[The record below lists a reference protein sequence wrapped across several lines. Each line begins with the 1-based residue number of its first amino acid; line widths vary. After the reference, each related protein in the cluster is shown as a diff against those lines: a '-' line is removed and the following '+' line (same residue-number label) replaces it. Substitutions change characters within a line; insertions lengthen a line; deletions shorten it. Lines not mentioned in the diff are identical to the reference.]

1 MTEEELHEK
10 SVYQWRMN
18 KGIGTFIIPA
28 PLDVLRPLLMIFP
41 AMYNKSP
48 TLVTNIIVADFVDKD
63 KVKDYLLHKSK
74 AVHSNVYSKLITE
87 GFIKILTVGEATDI
101 FSHLYPNLV
110 VIYNPKDCLYCYIGL
125 LDKAK
130 FKLVLSSTLFTG
142 KLEQLNNLVPRVGSY
157 NQASIDE
164 IRSSRPVKETLV
176 PLVVDEDSNLKK
188 KLDYYNKEISTAIAI
203 FGDFETIKM
212 ARLGNSDTNS
222 SAMAVC
228 YNIARQNG
236 WNENLDM
243 TIQFNIEIDELYSP
257 NALKERASG
266 IYEIIRSRS
275 LALASSDEKLSYI
288 LKIVEDNVDKNILI
302 INKHGDFANE
312 VTKYINDNTHYN
324 SCYNCHDKVENIP
337 AIDDNGNEVL
347 IKSGVNKGKPKML
360 GVKSQKNLAQKLM
373 NKGAIHV
380 LSTNAAPD
388 KNLAVN
394 IDVVVITSPL
404 CDTIETYLY
413 RLSKVEFAK
422 EVQLYTLYYKGSL
435 EEKKLDERIVPS
447 THTILN
453 KAEIEVKSDNNY
465 DYCIV
470 D

>member
-10 SVYQWRMN
+10 SVYQWRIN

-28 PLDVLRPLLMIFP
+28 PLDVLKPLLMILP

-48 TLVTNIIVADFVDKD
+48 TMETNIVVADFVDKD
-63 KVKDYLLHKSK
+63 KLKDYLLHKSEP
-74 AVHSNVYSKLITE
+74 VHSNVYRDLITK
-87 GFIKILTVGEATDI
+87 GLIKIMTVSEATDR
-101 FSHLYPNLV
+101 FTYLNPNLV
-110 VIYNPKDCLYCYIGL
+110 VIYNPKECLYCYIGL

-130 FKLVLSSTLFTG
+130 FKLVLSSNLFTG

-157 NQASIDE
+157 TQASVDE
-164 IRSSRPVKETLV
+164 IRSSRPVKEVLV
-176 PLVVDEDSNLKK
+176 PLVIDEDSNLKK

-203 FGDFETIKM
+203 FGDFDTIKM
-212 ARLGNSDTNS
+212 ARLGNSNTNS
-222 SAMAVC
+222 SSMAVC

-324 SCYNCHDKVENIP
+324 SCYNYHDKVENVP

-388 KNLAVN
+388 KDLAVN

-435 EEKKLDERIVPS
+435 EEKKLDEHIVPP
-447 THTILN
+447 THIILN

>member
-1 MTEEELHEK
+1 MTEQELHEK

-18 KGIGTFIIPA
+18 KGIGSFVIPA
-28 PLDVLRPLLMIFP
+28 PLDVLKPLLMILP

-48 TLVTNIIVADFVDKD
+48 TMETNIVVADFVDKD
-63 KVKDYLLHKSK
+63 KIKDYLLHKSEL
-74 AVHSNVYSKLITE
+74 VHSNVYRRLITD
-87 GFIKILTVGEATDI
+87 GFIKIMTVSEATDR
-101 FSHLYPNLV
+101 FTYLNPKLV
-110 VIYNPKDCLYCYIGL
+110 VIYNPKDCLYCYVGL

-130 FKLVLSSTLFTG
+130 FKLILSSIPFIG
-142 KLEQLNNLVPRVGSY
+142 GLEQLNNLVPRVGSY

-212 ARLGNSDTNS
+212 ARLGNSSTNS

-243 TIQFNIEIDELYSP
+243 TIQFNVEIDELYSP

-288 LKIVEDNVDKNILI
+288 LKIVEDNIDKNILI

-324 SCYNCHDKVENIP
+324 SCYNYHDKVENIP

-388 KNLAVN
+388 KDLAIN
-394 IDVVVITSPL
+394 IDVIVITSPL
-404 CDTIETYLY
+404 CDTVETYLY

-422 EVQLYTLYYKGSL
+422 EIQLYTLYYKGSL
-435 EEKKLDERIVPS
+435 EEKKLDERTISSNHV
-447 THTILN
+447 ILN

>member
-1 MTEEELHEK
+1 MTEQELHEK

-28 PLDVLRPLLMIFP
+28 PLAVLRPLLMILP

-48 TLVTNIIVADFVDKD
+48 TMETNIVVADFIDKD
-63 KVKDYLLHKSK
+63 KIKDYLLHKSEP
-74 AVHSNVYSKLITE
+74 VHSNVYRRLITD
-87 GFIKILTVGEATDI
+87 GFIKIMTVSEATDR
-101 FSHLYPNLV
+101 FTYLNPNLV
-110 VIYNPKDCLYCYIGL
+110 VIYNPKECLYCYVGL

-130 FKLVLSSTLFTG
+130 FKLILSSIPLIG
-142 KLEQLNNLVPRVGSY
+142 GLEQLNNLVPRVGSY

-164 IRSSRPVKETLV
+164 IRSSRPVKEVLV
-176 PLVVDEDSNLKK
+176 PLVVDENSNLKK

-203 FGDFETIKM
+203 FGDFDTIKM
-212 ARLGNSDTNS
+212 ARLGNSNTNS
-222 SAMAVC
+222 SSMAVC

-243 TIQFNIEIDELYSP
+243 TNQFNIDIDELYSP

-312 VTKYINDNTHYN
+312 VTKYINDSTHYN
-324 SCYNCHDKVENIP
+324 SCYNYHDKVENIP

-373 NKGAIHV
+373 NKGAIHI

-388 KNLAVN
+388 KDLAVN
-394 IDVVVITSPL
+394 IDVIVITSPL
-404 CDTIETYLY
+404 CDTVETYLY

-422 EVQLYTLYYKGSL
+422 EIQLYTLYYKGSL
-435 EEKKLDERIVPS
+435 EEKKLDERIIPP
-447 THTILN
+447 THAILN

>member
-10 SVYQWRMN
+10 SVYQWRIN

-28 PLDVLRPLLMIFP
+28 PLDVLKPLLMILP

-48 TLVTNIIVADFVDKD
+48 TMETNIVVADFVDKD
-63 KVKDYLLHKSK
+63 KLKDYLLHKSEP
-74 AVHSNVYSKLITE
+74 VHSNVYRDLITK
-87 GFIKILTVGEATDI
+87 GLIKIMTVSEATDR
-101 FSHLYPNLV
+101 FTYLNPNLV
-110 VIYNPKDCLYCYIGL
+110 VIYNPKECLYCYIGL

-130 FKLVLSSTLFTG
+130 FKLVLSSNLFTG

-157 NQASIDE
+157 TQASVDE
-164 IRSSRPVKETLV
+164 IRSSRPVKEMLV
-176 PLVVDEDSNLKK
+176 PLVIDEDSSLKK

-212 ARLGNSDTNS
+212 ARLGNSNTNS
-222 SAMAVC
+222 SSMAVC

-324 SCYNCHDKVENIP
+324 SCYNYHDKVENVP

-373 NKGAIHV
+373 NKGTIHV

-388 KNLAVN
+388 KDLAVN

-422 EVQLYTLYYKGSL
+422 EIQLYTLYYKGSL
-435 EEKKLDERIVPS
+435 EEKKLDERLVPP

-453 KAEIEVKSDNNY
+453 KTEIEVKSDNNY

>member
-10 SVYQWRMN
+10 SVYQWRIN

-28 PLDVLRPLLMIFP
+28 PLDVLKPLLMILP

-48 TLVTNIIVADFVDKD
+48 TMETNIVVADFVDKD
-63 KVKDYLLHKSK
+63 KLKDYLLHKSK
-74 AVHSNVYSKLITE
+74 PVHSNVYRDLITK
-87 GFIKILTVGEATDI
+87 GLIKIMTVSEATDR
-101 FSHLYPNLV
+101 FTYLNPNLV
-110 VIYNPKDCLYCYIGL
+110 VIYNPKECLYCYIGL

-130 FKLVLSSTLFTG
+130 FKLVLSSNLFTG

-157 NQASIDE
+157 TQASVDE
-164 IRSSRPVKETLV
+164 IRSSRPVKEMLV
-176 PLVVDEDSNLKK
+176 PLVIDENSSLKK

-212 ARLGNSDTNS
+212 ARLGNSNTNS
-222 SAMAVC
+222 SSMAVC

-324 SCYNCHDKVENIP
+324 SCYNYHDKVENVP

-373 NKGAIHV
+373 NKGTIHV

-388 KNLAVN
+388 KDLAVN

-422 EVQLYTLYYKGSL
+422 EIQLYTLYYKGSL
-435 EEKKLDERIVPS
+435 EEKKLDERLVPP

-453 KAEIEVKSDNNY
+453 KTEIEVKSDNNY

>member
-1 MTEEELHEK
+1 MTEQELHEK

-28 PLDVLRPLLMIFP
+28 PLDVLRPLLMILP

-48 TLVTNIIVADFVDKD
+48 TMETNIVVADFVDKD
-63 KVKDYLLHKSK
+63 KIKDYLLHKSEL
-74 AVHSNVYSKLITE
+74 VHSDVYRRLITD
-87 GFIKILTVGEATDI
+87 GFIKIMTVSEATDR
-101 FSHLYPNLV
+101 FTYLNPNLV
-110 VIYNPKDCLYCYIGL
+110 VIYNPKECLYCYVGL

-130 FKLVLSSTLFTG
+130 FKLILSSIPLIG
-142 KLEQLNNLVPRVGSY
+142 GLEQLNNLVPRVGSY
-157 NQASIDE
+157 NQSSIDE
-164 IRSSRPVKETLV
+164 IRSSRPVKEVLV
-176 PLVVDEDSNLKK
+176 PLVIDEDSNLKK

-203 FGDFETIKM
+203 FGDFDTIKM
-212 ARLGNSDTNS
+212 ARLGNSNTNS
-222 SAMAVC
+222 SSMAVC

-243 TIQFNIEIDELYSP
+243 TNQFNIDIDELYSP

-312 VTKYINDNTHYN
+312 VTKYINDSTHYN
-324 SCYNCHDKVENIP
+324 SCYNYHDKVENIP

-373 NKGAIHV
+373 NKGAIHI

-388 KNLAVN
+388 KDLAVN
-394 IDVVVITSPL
+394 IDVIVITSPL
-404 CDTIETYLY
+404 CDTVETYLY
-413 RLSKVEFAK
+413 RLSKVEFDK
-422 EVQLYTLYYKGSL
+422 EIQLYTLYYKGSL
-435 EEKKLDERIVPS
+435 EEKKLDERIIPP
-447 THTILN
+447 THAILN

>member
-1 MTEEELHEK
+1 MTEQELHEK

-28 PLDVLRPLLMIFP
+28 PLDVLKPLLMILP

-48 TLVTNIIVADFVDKD
+48 TMETDIVVADFVDKD
-63 KVKDYLLHKSK
+63 KIKDYLLHKSEL
-74 AVHSNVYSKLITE
+74 VHSDVYRRLITD
-87 GFIKILTVGEATDI
+87 GFIKIMTVSEATDR
-101 FSHLYPNLV
+101 FTYLNPNLV
-110 VIYNPKDCLYCYIGL
+110 VIYNPKECLYCYVGL

-130 FKLVLSSTLFTG
+130 FKLILSSIPLIG
-142 KLEQLNNLVPRVGSY
+142 GLEQLNNLVPRVGSY
-157 NQASIDE
+157 NQSSIDE
-164 IRSSRPVKETLV
+164 IRSSRPVKEVLV
-176 PLVVDEDSNLKK
+176 PLVIDEDSNLKK

-203 FGDFETIKM
+203 FGDFDTIKM
-212 ARLGNSDTNS
+212 ARLGNSNTNS
-222 SAMAVC
+222 SSMAVC

-243 TIQFNIEIDELYSP
+243 TNQFNIDIDELYSP

-324 SCYNCHDKVENIP
+324 SCYNYHDKVENIP

-373 NKGAIHV
+373 NKGAIHI

-388 KNLAVN
+388 KDLAVN
-394 IDVVVITSPL
+394 IDVIVITSPL
-404 CDTIETYLY
+404 CDTVETYLY

-422 EVQLYTLYYKGSL
+422 EIQLYTLYYKGSL
-435 EEKKLDERIVPS
+435 EEKKLDERIIPP
-447 THTILN
+447 THAILN

>member
-10 SVYQWRMN
+10 SVYQWRIN

-28 PLDVLRPLLMIFP
+28 PLDVLKPLLMILP

-48 TLVTNIIVADFVDKD
+48 TMETNIVVADFVDKD
-63 KVKDYLLHKSK
+63 KIKDYLLHKSEP
-74 AVHSNVYSKLITE
+74 VHSNVYKDLITK
-87 GFIKILTVGEATDI
+87 GLIKIMTVSEATDR
-101 FSHLYPNLV
+101 FTYLNPNLV
-110 VIYNPKDCLYCYIGL
+110 VIYNPKECLYCYIGL

-130 FKLVLSSTLFTG
+130 FKLVLSSNLFTG

-157 NQASIDE
+157 TQASVDE
-164 IRSSRPVKETLV
+164 IRSSRPVKEMLV
-176 PLVVDEDSNLKK
+176 PLVIDEDSSLKK

-203 FGDFETIKM
+203 FGDFDTIKM
-212 ARLGNSDTNS
+212 ARLGNSNTNS
-222 SAMAVC
+222 SSMAVC

-243 TIQFNIEIDELYSP
+243 TIQFNIEIDERYSP

-324 SCYNCHDKVENIP
+324 SCYNYHNKVENVP

-373 NKGAIHV
+373 NKGAIHI

-388 KNLAVN
+388 KDLAVN

-435 EEKKLDERIVPS
+435 EEKKLDERIVPP
-447 THTILN
+447 THAILN
-453 KAEIEVKSDNNY
+453 KTEIEVKSDNNY

>member
-1 MTEEELHEK
+1 MTEQELHEK

-28 PLDVLRPLLMIFP
+28 PLDVLRPLLMILP

-48 TLVTNIIVADFVDKD
+48 TMETNIVVADFVDKD
-63 KVKDYLLHKSK
+63 KIKDYLLHKSE
-74 AVHSNVYSKLITE
+74 AVHSNVYSRLITD
-87 GFIKILTVGEATDI
+87 GFIKIMTASEATDR
-101 FSHLYPNLV
+101 FTYLNPNLV
-110 VIYNPKDCLYCYIGL
+110 VIYNPKECLYCYVGL

-130 FKLVLSSTLFTG
+130 FKLILSSIPLIG
-142 KLEQLNNLVPRVGSY
+142 GLEQLNNLVPRVGSY

-164 IRSSRPVKETLV
+164 IRSSRPVKEVLV
-176 PLVVDEDSNLKK
+176 PLVVDENSNLKK

-203 FGDFETIKM
+203 FGDFDTIKM
-212 ARLGNSDTNS
+212 ARLGNSNTNS
-222 SAMAVC
+222 SSMAVC

-243 TIQFNIEIDELYSP
+243 TNQFNIDIDELYSP

-324 SCYNCHDKVENIP
+324 SCYNYHDKVENIP

-373 NKGAIHV
+373 NKGAIHI

-388 KNLAVN
+388 KDLAVN
-394 IDVVVITSPL
+394 IDVIVITSPL
-404 CDTIETYLY
+404 CDTVETYLY

-422 EVQLYTLYYKGSL
+422 EIQLYTLYYKGSL
-435 EEKKLDERIVPS
+435 EEKKLDERIIPP
-447 THTILN
+447 THVILN
-453 KAEIEVKSDNNY
+453 KAEIEVKIDNNY

>member
-28 PLDVLRPLLMIFP
+28 PLDVLRPLLMILP

>member
-28 PLDVLRPLLMIFP
+28 PLDVLRPLLMILP
-41 AMYNKSP
+41 SMYNKSP
-48 TLVTNIIVADFVDKD
+48 TMETDIVVADFVDKD
-63 KVKDYLLHKSK
+63 KVKDYLLHKSEP
-74 AVHSNVYSKLITE
+74 VHSNVYSNLITK
-87 GFIKILTVGEATDI
+87 GLIKIRTVIEATVS
-101 FSHLYPNLV
+101 FTYLNPNLV
-110 VIYNPKDCLYCYIGL
+110 IIYNPKECLYCYVGL

-130 FKLVLSSTLFTG
+130 FKLVLSSNLFTG

-164 IRSSRPVKETLV
+164 IRSSRPVKEVLV
-176 PLVVDEDSNLKK
+176 PLVIDENSNLKK

-203 FGDFETIKM
+203 FGDFDTIKM
-212 ARLGNSDTNS
+212 ARLGNSNTNS
-222 SAMAVC
+222 SSMAVC

-243 TIQFNIEIDELYSP
+243 TIQFNVEIDELYSP

-288 LKIVEDNVDKNILI
+288 LKIVEDNIDKNILI

-324 SCYNCHDKVENIP
+324 SCYNYHDKVENIP

-347 IKSGVNKGKPKML
+347 VKSGVNKGKPKIL

-388 KNLAVN
+388 KDLAVN

-422 EVQLYTLYYKGSL
+422 EVQLYTLYYKSSL
-435 EEKKLDERIVPS
+435 EEKKLDERIVPP

>member
-10 SVYQWRMN
+10 SVYQWRIN

-28 PLDVLRPLLMIFP
+28 PLDVLKPLLMILP

-48 TLVTNIIVADFVDKD
+48 TMETNIVVADFVDKD
-63 KVKDYLLHKSK
+63 KLKDYLLHKSEP
-74 AVHSNVYSKLITE
+74 VHSNVYRDLITK
-87 GFIKILTVGEATDI
+87 GLIKIMTVSEATDR
-101 FSHLYPNLV
+101 FTYLNPNLV
-110 VIYNPKDCLYCYIGL
+110 VIYNPKECLYCYIGL

-130 FKLVLSSTLFTG
+130 FKLVLSSNLFTG

-157 NQASIDE
+157 TQASVDE
-164 IRSSRPVKETLV
+164 IRSSRPVKEVLV
-176 PLVVDEDSNLKK
+176 PLVIDEDSNLKK

-203 FGDFETIKM
+203 FGDFDTIKM
-212 ARLGNSDTNS
+212 ARLGNSNTNS
-222 SAMAVC
+222 SSMAVC

-275 LALASSDEKLSYI
+275 LALASSDEKLSYV

-324 SCYNCHDKVENIP
+324 SCYNYHDKVENVP

-388 KNLAVN
+388 KDLAVN

-435 EEKKLDERIVPS
+435 EEKKLDEHIVPP
-447 THTILN
+447 THIILN

>member
-1 MTEEELHEK
+1 MTEQELHEK

-28 PLDVLRPLLMIFP
+28 PLDVLKPLLMILP

-48 TLVTNIIVADFVDKD
+48 TMETNIVVADFVDKD
-63 KVKDYLLHKSK
+63 KIKDYLLHKSEL
-74 AVHSNVYSKLITE
+74 VHSNVYRRLITD
-87 GFIKILTVGEATDI
+87 GFIKIMTVSEATDR
-101 FSHLYPNLV
+101 FTYLNPKLV
-110 VIYNPKDCLYCYIGL
+110 VIYNPKDCLYCYVGL

-130 FKLVLSSTLFTG
+130 FKLILSSIPFIG
-142 KLEQLNNLVPRVGSY
+142 GLEQLNNLVPRVGSY

-212 ARLGNSDTNS
+212 ARLGNSSTNS

-243 TIQFNIEIDELYSP
+243 TIQFNVEIDELYSP

-288 LKIVEDNVDKNILI
+288 LKIVEDNIDKNILI

-324 SCYNCHDKVENIP
+324 SCYNYHDKVENIP

-388 KNLAVN
+388 KDLAVN
-394 IDVVVITSPL
+394 IDVIVITSPL
-404 CDTIETYLY
+404 CDTAETYLY

-422 EVQLYTLYYKGSL
+422 EIQLYTLYYKGSL
-435 EEKKLDERIVPS
+435 EEKKLDERTISSNHV
-447 THTILN
+447 ILN

>member
-1 MTEEELHEK
+1 MTEEELHEQ

-28 PLDVLRPLLMIFP
+28 PLDVLRPLLMILP

-48 TLVTNIIVADFVDKD
+48 TIETDIIVVDFVDKD
-63 KVKDYLLHKSK
+63 KVKDYLLHNSEP
-74 AVHSNVYSKLITE
+74 VHSNVYSNFITRGLI
-87 GFIKILTVGEATDI
+87 KVLTVSEAADT
-101 FSHLYPNLV
+101 FSDLNPTLV
-110 VIYNPKDCLYCYIGL
+110 VIYNPKECLHYYVGL

-130 FKLVLSSTLFTG
+130 FKLVLSSTLLTG
-142 KLEQLNNLVPRVGSY
+142 KLEQINNLIPRVGSY
-157 NQASIDE
+157 NQASVDE

-176 PLVVDEDSNLKK
+176 PLVIDEDSNLKK
-188 KLDYYNKEISTAIAI
+188 KLDYYNKEISTAISI
-203 FGDFETIKM
+203 FGDFDTIKM
-212 ARLGNSDTNS
+212 ARLGNSNTNS
-222 SAMAVC
+222 SSMAVC

-243 TIQFNIEIDELYSP
+243 TIQFNVEIDELYSP

-266 IYEIIRSRS
+266 IYEIIRSRG

-288 LKIVEDNVDKNILI
+288 LKIVEDNIDKNILI

-324 SCYNCHDKVENIP
+324 TCYNYHDKVENIP

-347 IKSGVNKGKPKML
+347 IKSGANKGKPKML
-360 GVKSQKNLAQKLM
+360 GVKSQKNLAQRLM
-373 NKGAIHV
+373 NKGTIHV

-388 KNLAVN
+388 KDLAVN
-394 IDVVVITSPL
+394 IDVIVITSPL

-422 EVQLYTLYYKGSL
+422 EIQLYTLYYKGSL
-435 EEKKLDERIVPS
+435 EEKKLDERIVPP
-447 THTILN
+447 THTVIN
-453 KAEIEVKSDNNY
+453 KAEIEIKSDNNY

>member
-28 PLDVLRPLLMIFP
+28 PLDVLRPLLMILP

-63 KVKDYLLHKSK
+63 KVKDYLLHKSDP
-74 AVHSNVYSKLITE
+74 VHSNVYSKLITE
-87 GFIKILTVGEATDI
+87 GFIKILTAGEAADI
-101 FSHLYPNLV
+101 FSHLHPTLV
-110 VIYNPKDCLYCYIGL
+110 VIYNPKECLYCYICL

-130 FKLVLSSTLFTG
+130 FKLVLSSSLFTG

-176 PLVVDEDSNLKK
+176 PLVIDENSNLKK

-203 FGDFETIKM
+203 FGDFDTIKM
-212 ARLGNSDTNS
+212 ARLGNSNTNS
-222 SAMAVC
+222 SSMAVC

-236 WNENLDM
+236 WSENLDM
-243 TIQFNIEIDELYSP
+243 TIQFNIEIDKLYSP

-275 LALASSDEKLSYI
+275 LALTSSDEKLSYI
-288 LKIVEDNVDKNILI
+288 LKIVEDNIDKNILI

-324 SCYNCHDKVENIP
+324 SCYNYHDKVENIP

-360 GVKSQKNLAQKLM
+360 GVKSQKNLAQKM
-373 NKGAIHV
+373 INKGAVHV

-388 KNLAVN
+388 KDLAVN

-422 EVQLYTLYYKGSL
+422 EIQLYTLYYKGSL
-435 EEKKLDERIVPS
+435 EEKKLDERIVPP
-447 THTILN
+447 THAILN
-453 KAEIEVKSDNNY
+453 KAEIEIKSDNNY

>member
-28 PLDVLRPLLMIFP
+28 PLDVLRPLLMILP

-63 KVKDYLLHKSK
+63 KVTDYLLHKSDH
-74 AVHSNVYSKLITE
+74 VHSNVYSKLITE

-101 FSHLYPNLV
+101 FSHLYPTLV
-110 VIYNPKDCLYCYIGL
+110 VIYNPKECLYCYIGL

-130 FKLVLSSTLFTG
+130 FKLVLSSNLFTG

-164 IRSSRPVKETLV
+164 IRSSRPVKEVLV
-176 PLVVDEDSNLKK
+176 PLVIDENSNLKK

-203 FGDFETIKM
+203 FGDFDTIKM
-212 ARLGNSDTNS
+212 ARLGNSNTNS
-222 SAMAVC
+222 SSMAVC

-288 LKIVEDNVDKNILI
+288 LKIVEDNIDKNILI

-312 VTKYINDNTHYN
+312 VTKYINDNTNYN
-324 SCYNCHDKVENIP
+324 SCYNYHDKVENIP

-388 KNLAVN
+388 KDLAVN

-422 EVQLYTLYYKGSL
+422 EIQLYTLYYKGSL
-435 EEKKLDERIVPS
+435 EEKKLDERIVPP

>member
-28 PLDVLRPLLMIFP
+28 PLDVLRPLLMILP

-63 KVKDYLLHKSK
+63 KVKDYLLHKSE
-74 AVHSNVYSKLITE
+74 AVHSNVYNKLITE

-101 FSHLYPNLV
+101 FSHLCPNLV

-176 PLVVDEDSNLKK
+176 SLVIDEDSNLKK

-324 SCYNCHDKVENIP
+324 SCYNYHDKVENIP
-337 AIDDNGNEVL
+337 ATDNNGNEVL

-435 EEKKLDERIVPS
+435 EEKKLDERNVPPS
-447 THTILN
+447 HTILN

>member
-18 KGIGTFIIPA
+18 KGIGAFIIPA
-28 PLDVLRPLLMIFP
+28 PLDVLRPLLMILP

-48 TLVTNIIVADFVDKD
+48 TMETDIVVADFVDKD
-63 KVKDYLLHKSK
+63 KVTDYLLHKSEP
-74 AVHSNVYSKLITE
+74 VHSNVYSNLITK
-87 GFIKILTVGEATDI
+87 GLIKIRTVIEATVS
-101 FSHLYPNLV
+101 FTYLNPNLV
-110 VIYNPKDCLYCYIGL
+110 VIYNPKECLYCYVGL

-130 FKLVLSSTLFTG
+130 FKLVLSSNLFTG

-164 IRSSRPVKETLV
+164 IRSSRPVKEVLV
-176 PLVVDEDSNLKK
+176 PLVIDEDSNLKK

-203 FGDFETIKM
+203 FGDFDTIKM
-212 ARLGNSDTNS
+212 ARLGNSNTNS
-222 SAMAVC
+222 SSMAVC

-243 TIQFNIEIDELYSP
+243 TIQFNVEIDELYSP

-288 LKIVEDNVDKNILI
+288 LKIVEDNIDKNILI

-312 VTKYINDNTHYN
+312 VTKYINDNTNYN
-324 SCYNCHDKVENIP
+324 SCYNYHDKVENIP

-388 KNLAVN
+388 KDLAVN

-404 CDTIETYLY
+404 CETIETYLY

-435 EEKKLDERIVPS
+435 EEKKLDERIVPP

-465 DYCIV
+465 NYCIV

>member
-1 MTEEELHEK
+1 MTEQELHEK

-28 PLDVLRPLLMIFP
+28 PLDVLRPLLMILP

-63 KVKDYLLHKSK
+63 KVTDYLLHKSDH
-74 AVHSNVYSKLITE
+74 VHSNVYSKLITE

-101 FSHLYPNLV
+101 FSHLYPTLV
-110 VIYNPKDCLYCYIGL
+110 VIYNPKECLYCYIGL

-130 FKLVLSSTLFTG
+130 FKLVLSSNLFTG

-164 IRSSRPVKETLV
+164 IRSSRPVKEVLV
-176 PLVVDEDSNLKK
+176 PLVIDENSNLKK

-203 FGDFETIKM
+203 FGDFDTIKM
-212 ARLGNSDTNS
+212 ARLGNSNTNS
-222 SAMAVC
+222 SSMAVC

-288 LKIVEDNVDKNILI
+288 LKIVEDNIDKNILI

-312 VTKYINDNTHYN
+312 VTKYINDNTNYN
-324 SCYNCHDKVENIP
+324 SCYNYHDKVENIP

-388 KNLAVN
+388 KDLAVN

-435 EEKKLDERIVPS
+435 EEKKLDERIVPP

>member
-28 PLDVLRPLLMIFP
+28 PLDVLRPLLMILP

-63 KVKDYLLHKSK
+63 KIKDYLLHKSEP
-74 AVHSNVYSKLITE
+74 VHSNVYSKLITE

-101 FSHLYPNLV
+101 FSHLYPTLV
-110 VIYNPKDCLYCYIGL
+110 VIYNPKECLYCYIGL

-130 FKLVLSSTLFTG
+130 FKLVLSSNLFTG

-164 IRSSRPVKETLV
+164 IRSSRPVKEVLV
-176 PLVVDEDSNLKK
+176 PLVIDENSNLKK

-203 FGDFETIKM
+203 FGDFDTIKM
-212 ARLGNSDTNS
+212 ARLGNSNTNS
-222 SAMAVC
+222 SSMAVC

-243 TIQFNIEIDELYSP
+243 TIQFNVEIDELYSP

-288 LKIVEDNVDKNILI
+288 LKIVEDNADKNILI

-324 SCYNCHDKVENIP
+324 SCYNYHDKVENIP
-337 AIDDNGNEVL
+337 AIDNNGNEVL

-373 NKGAIHV
+373 NKGTIHV

-388 KNLAVN
+388 KDLAVN

-422 EVQLYTLYYKGSL
+422 EVQLYTLYYKSSL
-435 EEKKLDERIVPS
+435 EEKKLDERIVPP

>member
-28 PLDVLRPLLMIFP
+28 PLDVLRPLLMILP

-63 KVKDYLLHKSK
+63 KIKDYLLHKSE
-74 AVHSNVYSKLITE
+74 AVHSNVYSRLITD
-87 GFIKILTVGEATDI
+87 GFIKIMTVNEATDK
-101 FSHLYPNLV
+101 FTYLNPNLV
-110 VIYNPKDCLYCYIGL
+110 VIYNPKECLYCYVGL

-130 FKLVLSSTLFTG
+130 FKLILSSTLFTG

-176 PLVVDEDSNLKK
+176 PLVVDENSNLKK

-203 FGDFETIKM
+203 FSDFETIKM
-212 ARLGNSDTNS
+212 ARLGNSSTNS

-243 TIQFNIEIDELYSP
+243 TIQFNVEIDELYSP

-288 LKIVEDNVDKNILI
+288 LKIVEDNIDKNILI

-312 VTKYINDNTHYN
+312 VTKYINDNIHYD
-324 SCYNCHDKVENIP
+324 SCYNYHDKIENIP

-360 GVKSQKNLAQKLM
+360 GVKSQKNLAQRLM

-388 KNLAVN
+388 KDLAVN

-404 CDTIETYLY
+404 CDTVETYLY

-422 EVQLYTLYYKGSL
+422 EIQLYTLYYKGSL
-435 EEKKLDERIVPS
+435 EEKKLDERIVPP
-447 THTILN
+447 THAILN

>member
-18 KGIGTFIIPA
+18 KGIGAFIIPA
-28 PLDVLRPLLMIFP
+28 PLDVLRPLLMILP

-48 TLVTNIIVADFVDKD
+48 TMETDIVVADFVDKD
-63 KVKDYLLHKSK
+63 KVTDYLLHKSEP
-74 AVHSNVYSKLITE
+74 VHSNVYSNLITK
-87 GFIKILTVGEATDI
+87 GLIKIRTVIEATVS
-101 FSHLYPNLV
+101 FTYLNPNLV
-110 VIYNPKDCLYCYIGL
+110 VIYNPKECLYCYVGL

-130 FKLVLSSTLFTG
+130 FKLVLSSNLFTG

-164 IRSSRPVKETLV
+164 IRSSRPVKELLV
-176 PLVVDEDSNLKK
+176 PLVIDENSSLKK

-203 FGDFETIKM
+203 FGDFDTIKM
-212 ARLGNSDTNS
+212 ARLGNSNTNS
-222 SAMAVC
+222 SSMAVC

-288 LKIVEDNVDKNILI
+288 LKIIEDNVDKNILI

-324 SCYNCHDKVENIP
+324 SCYNYHDKVENVP

-388 KNLAVN
+388 KDLAVN

-435 EEKKLDERIVPS
+435 EEKKLDERLVPP

-453 KAEIEVKSDNNY
+453 KTEIEVKSDNNY

>member
-1 MTEEELHEK
+1 MTEQELHEK

-28 PLDVLRPLLMIFP
+28 PLDVLRPLLMILP

-63 KVKDYLLHKSK
+63 KVTDYLLHKSDP
-74 AVHSNVYSKLITE
+74 VHSNVYSKLITE

-101 FSHLYPNLV
+101 FSHLYPTLV
-110 VIYNPKDCLYCYIGL
+110 VIYNPKECLYCYIGL

-130 FKLVLSSTLFTG
+130 FKLLLSSTLFTG

-164 IRSSRPVKETLV
+164 IRSSRPVKEVLV
-176 PLVVDEDSNLKK
+176 PLVIDENSNLKK

-203 FGDFETIKM
+203 FGDFDTIKM
-212 ARLGNSDTNS
+212 ARLGNSNTNS
-222 SAMAVC
+222 SSMAVC

-288 LKIVEDNVDKNILI
+288 LKIVEDNIDKNILI

-324 SCYNCHDKVENIP
+324 SCYNYHDKVENIP

-388 KNLAVN
+388 KDLAVN

-404 CDTIETYLY
+404 CETIETYLY
-413 RLSKVEFAK
+413 RLSKVQFAK
-422 EVQLYTLYYKGSL
+422 EIQLYTLYYKGSL
-435 EEKKLDERIVPS
+435 EEKKLDERIVPP

>member
-18 KGIGTFIIPA
+18 KGVGTFIIPA
-28 PLDVLRPLLMIFP
+28 PLDVLRPLLMILP

-63 KVKDYLLHKSK
+63 KVKDYLLHKSE

-101 FSHLYPNLV
+101 FSHLCPNLV

-324 SCYNCHDKVENIP
+324 SCYNYHDKLENIP

-360 GVKSQKNLAQKLM
+360 GVKSQKNLAQRLM

-388 KNLAVN
+388 KDLSVN
-394 IDVVVITSPL
+394 IDVIVITSPL
-404 CDTIETYLY
+404 CDTVETYLY

-422 EVQLYTLYYKGSL
+422 EIQLYTLYYKGSL
-435 EEKKLDERIVPS
+435 EEKKLDERTVPS
-447 THTILN
+447 THIIIN
-453 KAEIEVKSDNNY
+453 KAEIEIKSDNNY

>member
-1 MTEEELHEK
+1 MTEQELHEK

-28 PLDVLRPLLMIFP
+28 PLAVLRPLLMILP

-48 TLVTNIIVADFVDKD
+48 TMETNIVVADFIDKD
-63 KVKDYLLHKSK
+63 KIKDYLLHKSEP
-74 AVHSNVYSKLITE
+74 VHSNVYRRLITD
-87 GFIKILTVGEATDI
+87 GFIKIMTVSEATDR
-101 FSHLYPNLV
+101 FTYLNPNLV
-110 VIYNPKDCLYCYIGL
+110 VIYNPKECLYCYVGL

-130 FKLVLSSTLFTG
+130 FKLILSSIPLIG
-142 KLEQLNNLVPRVGSY
+142 GLEQLNNLVPRVGSY

-164 IRSSRPVKETLV
+164 IRSSRPIKEVLV
-176 PLVVDEDSNLKK
+176 PLVIDEDSNLKK

-203 FGDFETIKM
+203 FGDFDTIKM
-212 ARLGNSDTNS
+212 ARLGNSNTNS
-222 SAMAVC
+222 SSMAVC

-243 TIQFNIEIDELYSP
+243 TNQFNIDIDELYSP

-312 VTKYINDNTHYN
+312 VTKYINDSTHYN
-324 SCYNCHDKVENIP
+324 SCYNYHDKVENIP

-373 NKGAIHV
+373 NKGAIHI

-388 KNLAVN
+388 KDLAVN
-394 IDVVVITSPL
+394 IDVIVITSPL
-404 CDTIETYLY
+404 CDTVETYLY

-422 EVQLYTLYYKGSL
+422 EIQLYTLYYKGSL
-435 EEKKLDERIVPS
+435 EEKKLDERIIPP
-447 THTILN
+447 THAILN

>member
-1 MTEEELHEK
+1 MTEQELHEK

-28 PLDVLRPLLMIFP
+28 PLDVLRPLLMILP

-48 TLVTNIIVADFVDKD
+48 TMETNIVVADFADKD
-63 KVKDYLLHKSK
+63 KIKDYLLHKSE
-74 AVHSNVYSKLITE
+74 AVHSNVYSRLITD
-87 GFIKILTVGEATDI
+87 GFIKIMTVSEATDR
-101 FSHLYPNLV
+101 FTYLNPNLV
-110 VIYNPKDCLYCYIGL
+110 VIYNPKECLYCYVGL

-130 FKLVLSSTLFTG
+130 FKLILSSIPLIG
-142 KLEQLNNLVPRVGSY
+142 GLEQLNNLVPRVGSY

-164 IRSSRPVKETLV
+164 IRSSRPVKEVLV
-176 PLVVDEDSNLKK
+176 PLVVDESSNLKK

-203 FGDFETIKM
+203 FGDFDTIKM
-212 ARLGNSDTNS
+212 ARLGNSSTNS

-243 TIQFNIEIDELYSP
+243 TNQFNIDIDELYSP

-312 VTKYINDNTHYN
+312 VTKYINDSTHYN
-324 SCYNCHDKVENIP
+324 SCYNYHDKVENIP

-388 KNLAVN
+388 KDLAVN

-404 CDTIETYLY
+404 CDTVETYLY

-422 EVQLYTLYYKGSL
+422 EIQLYTLYYKGSL
-435 EEKKLDERIVPS
+435 EEKKLDERIIPP
-447 THTILN
+447 THVILN

>member
-1 MTEEELHEK
+1 MKEEELHEK

-28 PLDVLRPLLMIFP
+28 PLDGFRPLLMILP

-48 TLVTNIIVADFVDKD
+48 TMETDIVVADFVDKD
-63 KVKDYLLHKSK
+63 KLKDYLLHKSEPI
-74 AVHSNVYSKLITE
+74 HSNVYSNLITK
-87 GFIKILTVGEATDI
+87 GLIKIMTVGEATDR
-101 FSHLYPNLV
+101 FTYLNPNLV
-110 VIYNPKDCLYCYIGL
+110 VIYNPKECLYCYVGL

-130 FKLVLSSTLFTG
+130 FKLILSSTLFTG

-203 FGDFETIKM
+203 FGDFDTIKM
-212 ARLGNSDTNS
+212 ARLGNSNTNS
-222 SAMAVC
+222 SSMAVC

-243 TIQFNIEIDELYSP
+243 TIQFNVEIDELYSP

-288 LKIVEDNVDKNILI
+288 LKIVEDNIDKNILI
-302 INKHGDFANE
+302 INKYGDFANE
-312 VTKYINDNTHYN
+312 VTKYINDNTHYD
-324 SCYNCHDKVENIP
+324 SCYNYHDKVENIP

-360 GVKSQKNLAQKLM
+360 GVKSQKNLAQRLM

-388 KNLAVN
+388 KDLAVN
-394 IDVVVITSPL
+394 IDVIVITSPL
-404 CDTIETYLY
+404 CDTVETYLY
-413 RLSKVEFAK
+413 RLSKVEFTK
-422 EVQLYTLYYKGSL
+422 EIQLYTLYYKGSL
-435 EEKKLDERIVPS
+435 EEKKLDERVVPP
-447 THTILN
+447 THEILN
-453 KAEIEVKSDNNY
+453 KVEIEVKSDNNY

>member
-1 MTEEELHEK
+1 
-10 SVYQWRMN
+10 MN

-28 PLDVLRPLLMIFP
+28 PLDVLRPLLMILP

-48 TLVTNIIVADFVDKD
+48 TMETNIVVADFADKD
-63 KVKDYLLHKSK
+63 KIKDYLLHKSE
-74 AVHSNVYSKLITE
+74 AVHSNVYSRLITD
-87 GFIKILTVGEATDI
+87 GFIKIMTVSEATDR
-101 FSHLYPNLV
+101 FTYLNPNLV
-110 VIYNPKDCLYCYIGL
+110 VIYNPKECLYCYVGL

-130 FKLVLSSTLFTG
+130 FKLILSSIPLIG
-142 KLEQLNNLVPRVGSY
+142 GLEQLNNLVPRVGSY

-164 IRSSRPVKETLV
+164 IRSSRPVKEVLV
-176 PLVVDEDSNLKK
+176 PLVVDESSNLKK

-203 FGDFETIKM
+203 FGDFDTIKM
-212 ARLGNSDTNS
+212 ARLGNSSTNS

-243 TIQFNIEIDELYSP
+243 TNQFNIDIDELYSP

-312 VTKYINDNTHYN
+312 VTKYINDSTHYN
-324 SCYNCHDKVENIP
+324 SCYNYHDKVENIP

-388 KNLAVN
+388 KDLAVN

-404 CDTIETYLY
+404 CDTVETYLY

-422 EVQLYTLYYKGSL
+422 EIQLYTLYYKGSL
-435 EEKKLDERIVPS
+435 EEKKLDERIIPP
-447 THTILN
+447 THVILN

>member
-28 PLDVLRPLLMIFP
+28 PLDVLRPLLMILP
-41 AMYNKSP
+41 SMYNKSP
-48 TLVTNIIVADFVDKD
+48 TMETDIVVADFVDKD
-63 KVKDYLLHKSK
+63 KVKDYLLHKSEP
-74 AVHSNVYSKLITE
+74 VHSNVYNSLITK
-87 GFIKILTVGEATDI
+87 GLIKIRTVIEATVS
-101 FSHLYPNLV
+101 FTYLNPNLV
-110 VIYNPKDCLYCYIGL
+110 VIYNPKECLYCYVGL

-130 FKLVLSSTLFTG
+130 FKLVLSSNLFTG

-164 IRSSRPVKETLV
+164 IRSSRPVKEVLV
-176 PLVVDEDSNLKK
+176 PLVIDENSSLKK

-203 FGDFETIKM
+203 FGDFDTIKM
-212 ARLGNSDTNS
+212 ARLGNSSTNS
-222 SAMAVC
+222 SSMAVC

-243 TIQFNIEIDELYSP
+243 TIQFNVEIDELYSP

-275 LALASSDEKLSYI
+275 LTLASSDEKLSYI
-288 LKIVEDNVDKNILI
+288 LKIVEDNIDKNILI

-324 SCYNCHDKVENIP
+324 SCYNYHDKVENIP

-373 NKGAIHV
+373 NKGTIHV

-388 KNLAVN
+388 KDLAVN

-422 EVQLYTLYYKGSL
+422 EVQLYTLYYKSSL
-435 EEKKLDERIVPS
+435 EEKKLDERIVPP

>member
-28 PLDVLRPLLMIFP
+28 PLDVLKPLLMILP

-48 TLVTNIIVADFVDKD
+48 TMETDIVVADFVDKD
-63 KVKDYLLHKSK
+63 KIKDYLLHKSEPI
-74 AVHSNVYSKLITE
+74 HSNVYSNLITK
-87 GFIKILTVGEATDI
+87 GLIKIRTVIEATVS
-101 FSHLYPNLV
+101 FTYLNPNLV
-110 VIYNPKDCLYCYIGL
+110 VIYNPKECLYCYVGL

-130 FKLVLSSTLFTG
+130 FKLILSSIPLIG
-142 KLEQLNNLVPRVGSY
+142 GLEQLNNLVPRVGSY
-157 NQASIDE
+157 NQSSIDE
-164 IRSSRPVKETLV
+164 IRSSRPVKELLV
-176 PLVVDEDSNLKK
+176 PLVIDEDSNLKK

-203 FGDFETIKM
+203 FGDFDTIKM
-212 ARLGNSDTNS
+212 ARLGNSNTNS
-222 SAMAVC
+222 SSMAVC

-243 TIQFNIEIDELYSP
+243 TNQFNIDIDELYSP

-288 LKIVEDNVDKNILI
+288 LKIVEDNADKNILI

-324 SCYNCHDKVENIP
+324 NCYNYHDKVENIP

-373 NKGAIHV
+373 NKGAIHI

-388 KNLAVN
+388 KDLAVN
-394 IDVVVITSPL
+394 IDVIVITSTL
-404 CDTIETYLY
+404 CDTVETYLY

-422 EVQLYTLYYKGSL
+422 EIQLYTLYYKGSL
-435 EEKKLDERIVPS
+435 EEKKLDERIIPP
-447 THTILN
+447 THAILN

>member
-1 MTEEELHEK
+1 
-10 SVYQWRMN
+10 MN

-28 PLDVLRPLLMIFP
+28 PLDVLRPLLMILP

-48 TLVTNIIVADFVDKD
+48 TMETNIVVADFVDKD
-63 KVKDYLLHKSK
+63 KIKDYLLHKSEL
-74 AVHSNVYSKLITE
+74 VHSDVYRRLITD
-87 GFIKILTVGEATDI
+87 GFIKIMTVSEATDR
-101 FSHLYPNLV
+101 FTYLNPNLV
-110 VIYNPKDCLYCYIGL
+110 VIYNPKECLYCYVGL

-130 FKLVLSSTLFTG
+130 FKLILSSIPLIG
-142 KLEQLNNLVPRVGSY
+142 GLEQLNNLVPRVGSY
-157 NQASIDE
+157 NQSSIDE
-164 IRSSRPVKETLV
+164 IRSSRPVKEVLV
-176 PLVVDEDSNLKK
+176 PLVIDEDSNLKK

-203 FGDFETIKM
+203 FGDFDTIKM
-212 ARLGNSDTNS
+212 ARLGNSNTNS
-222 SAMAVC
+222 SSMAVC

-243 TIQFNIEIDELYSP
+243 TNQFNIDIDELYSP

-312 VTKYINDNTHYN
+312 VTKYINDSTHYN
-324 SCYNCHDKVENIP
+324 SCYNYHDKVENIP

-373 NKGAIHV
+373 NKGAIHI

-388 KNLAVN
+388 KDLVVN
-394 IDVVVITSPL
+394 IDVIVITSPL
-404 CDTIETYLY
+404 CDTVETYLY

-422 EVQLYTLYYKGSL
+422 EIQLYTLYYKGSL
-435 EEKKLDERIVPS
+435 EEKKLDERTIGS
-447 THTILN
+447 NHTILN